1 MQFNYKTPKPKKCT
15 SFFAVTGEPDLAMP
29 NPVLLF
35 KLTICVSSESENHTF
50 DAAYSVCKSY
60 LFDVF

>member
-1 MQFNYKTPKPKKCT
+1 MQFSYKTPKPKKCN
-15 SFFAVTGEPDLAMP
+15 SFFAVKGEPDLAMP

-50 DAAYSVCKSY
+50 DAAYSV
-60 LFDVF
+60 